1 MDTDALRVSAY
12 FIVKNAA
19 AAIDFYRAAFDAEE
33 IFRMTDPV
41 DGRVGHAELRFGQ
54 TVMMIADEYPDF
66 GALSPDTIGG
76 SPVTFHLATTSTDQ
90 MLARAMAAGA
100 VLLRAATDQSY
111 GERVAMILDPFGHK
125 WMLSQTIEK
134 VPPKEMQR
142 RWEAETKA

>member
-1 MDTDALRVSAY
+1 MDTDTLRVSAY
-12 FIVKNAA
+12 FIVKNAE
-19 AAIDFYRAAFDAEE
+19 AAIDFYRAAFGAEE

-41 DGRVGHAELRFGQ
+41 DGRVGHAELSFGQ

-90 MLARAMAAGA
+90 MLVRATAAGA
-100 VLLRAATDQSY
+100 VILRAASDQSY